1 MPGRPM
7 GEYIEVPSKDMKG
20 ASLKKWMSG
29 ALAYAD
35 TLPAKANKP
44 APKKKAAKK

>member
-1 MPGRPM
+1 
-7 GEYIEVPSKDMKG
+7 
-20 ASLKKWMSG
+20 MSG

-44 APKKKAAKK
+44 VPKKKAAKK